1 MLILILRK
9 EVTMDYN
16 ISEQIDRWTKKLDYY
31 KSKESSLK
39 QRITDAESK
48 RDSINNLPVGS
59 IFIDKYY
66 KQLDSLYIQLAT
78 LPAKIRHC
86 IDNITTLKCEL

>member
-1 MLILILRK
+1 M
-9 EVTMDYN
+9 YN
-16 ISEQIDRWTKKLDYY
+16 INEQIDTWQQKLAYY

-48 RDSINNLPVGS
+48 RESVNRLPVGS
-59 IFIDKYY
+59 PKVDKFY
-66 KQLDSLYIQLAT
+66 KQLNSLYTQLAT

-86 IDNITTLKCEL
+86 KDNILTLQYEL